1 MNCEVSWSGGTGTIP
16 GPAESCVL
24 FPLVLEDCPVLS
36 LGWFPHTLCSL
47 VLCWML
53 LGDLLQ
59 VSGGLLSVT
68 LSPLMHFVLWTI
80 AAVSPWTLSSV
91 SNSGLLLSASQIL
104 LLSLTLW
111 KGSKQ
116 GHHGV
121 TWSLSSLSRISV
133 FHCLVFSFLKK
144 KFFFPNILSSFLN
157 CFRQEGKSGLSSS
170 TLAGSRSSNLFHMLG
185 FHLHSGLNSL
195 LWFQELEH
203 FAIFLFL
210 SNLLSHSVS
219 MTSMLSPEFCD
230 LMHSIFTH

>member
-104 LLSLTLW
+104 LLSLTVW
-111 KGSKQ
+111 KGSQ
-116 GHHGV
+116 RGHHGV

-144 KFFFPNILSSFLN
+144 KIFFF
-157 CFRQEGKSGLSSS
+157 K
-170 TLAGSRSSNLFHMLG
+170 
-185 FHLHSGLNSL
+185 
-195 LWFQELEH
+195 
-203 FAIFLFL
+203 
-210 SNLLSHSVS
+210 HSVQFFKLFQ
-219 MTSMLSPEFCD
+219 TGG
-230 LMHSIFTH
+230 